1 MFNMAIGYNP
11 QIVKEN
17 LVLCLDAGDPKS
29 YSGSGTIWYDRSGD
43 ANNGILENGVGYNS
57 GNKGSLSF
65 DGVNDGVLLPTSIL
79 PNQLFA
85 DNGGSWTVSCWFRF
99 PVTPVGTRSVNASWS
114 LVGRAGGIATAG
126 HFILFVGSATD
137 TTYGQYA
144 PYKLA
149 STIRGAV
156 TVISP
161 SSVNTN
167 TYNYVALTWNGS
179 SGSVY
184 FNNQSPANMNIGTAT
199 QQEYTDF
206 YIGSNIGT
214 PTSHYYSG
222 NIAQVSIYNRSLSQL
237 EIRQNYNAL
246 KGRYEL

>member
-1 MFNMAIGYNP
+1 MSVDYNSK
-11 QIVKEN
+11 IVTDG

-29 YSGSGTIWYDRSGD
+29 YSGNGTTWYDRSGNG
-43 ANNGILENGVGYNS
+43 NNGVLENGVGYNND
-57 GNKGSLSF
+57 NKGSLSF
-65 DGVNDGVLLPTSIL
+65 DGLNDRVKLPTSIL

-99 PVTPVGTRSVNASWS
+99 PVTPVGTRSGNASWS
-114 LVGRAGGIATAG
+114 LIGRAGGIATQG
-126 HFILFVGSATD
+126 HFILFVGSSSD

-184 FNNQSPANMNIGTAT
+184 FNNQSPASMNTGGAA
-199 QQEYTDF
+199 QQTYTDF
-206 YIGSNIGT
+206 YIGSNSNI
-214 PTSHYYSG
+214 PENHYYNG

-237 EIRQNYNAL
+237 EIQQNYNAL
-246 KGRYEL
+246 KGRYKL